1 MLGVEIEIMD
11 DGMRLLIMPSII
23 SFMMLALSY
32 PKVDSWMISTKVWML
47 TQSIK

>member
-23 SFMMLALSY
+23 SFTMLALSY

-47 TQSIK
+47 TQSIT